1 MYNQKRVN
9 DLLKQMS
16 FVRFGG
22 TKEELKA
29 AKLIQSKLKE
39 IKIPSVLESFSV
51 QTSTIKTAKLEVLA
65 PKKITIPC
73 TAYLCCANTTQKGLE
88 ADFYYFE
95 QAHDVNLKE
104 AKGKICL
111 VNGYVGKK
119 VYKEFIKAGAVG
131 LISFNGNIDFPDEYD
146 LDQREMRKG
155 LAQLGNMPAV
165 NILVKDALKLI
176 DNDTKRVR
184 ITTLQQP
191 STAQSHNVV
200 CEIKGLEGNDT
211 IALTAHYDSVHFS
224 KGAYDNATG
233 SVCLLVLVEHFSK
246 HQPRHNLKFIWCGS
260 EERGLLGSVAY
271 VEKHKKILEQIKLCI
286 NVDMIGSILGK
297 RIAESTA
304 DMSLVNYID
313 YLGKEI
319 GFPINS
325 SQGVYSSDSTP
336 FADVGIPAVSFARI
350 TPHGGGDI
358 HHRYDVLEH
367 LSERFLKEDIE
378 FILEFTSRM
387 ANAYVIPVPRVI
399 PQTMLDEIDKY
410 YCREKDTKKIK
421 LL

>member
-111 VNGYVGKK
+111 VNGYVGRK

-146 LDQREMRKG
+146 L
-155 LAQLGNMPAV
+155 LNL
-165 NILVKDALKLI
+165 
-176 DNDTKRVR
+176 
-184 ITTLQQP
+184 
-191 STAQSHNVV
+191 
-200 CEIKGLEGNDT
+200 EI
-211 IALTAHYDSVHFS
+211 
-224 KGAYDNATG
+224 
-233 SVCLLVLVEHFSK
+233 CLL
-246 HQPRHNLKFIWCGS
+246 
-260 EERGLLGSVAY
+260 
-271 VEKHKKILEQIKLCI
+271 
-286 NVDMIGSILGK
+286 
-297 RIAESTA
+297 
-304 DMSLVNYID
+304 
-313 YLGKEI
+313 
-319 GFPINS
+319 
-325 SQGVYSSDSTP
+325 
-336 FADVGIPAVSFARI
+336 
-350 TPHGGGDI
+350 
-358 HHRYDVLEH
+358 
-367 LSERFLKEDIE
+367 
-378 FILEFTSRM
+378 
-387 ANAYVIPVPRVI
+387 
-399 PQTMLDEIDKY
+399 
-410 YCREKDTKKIK
+410 
-421 LL
+421 